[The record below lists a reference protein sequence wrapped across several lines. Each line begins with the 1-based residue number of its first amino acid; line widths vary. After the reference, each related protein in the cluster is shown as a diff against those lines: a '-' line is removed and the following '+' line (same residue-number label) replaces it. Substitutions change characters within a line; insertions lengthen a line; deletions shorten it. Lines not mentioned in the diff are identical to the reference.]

1 MILDEIIESKRV
13 EVAWLQGATGDLE
26 AAAAAAAPPRGFEQ
40 ALRSPASV
48 SVIAEF
54 KRRSPSEGDINP
66 YADVA
71 SVVRAYEQG
80 GAAVLSV
87 LTDGPYF
94 GGELADLRRAREA
107 SGLPVLR
114 KDFLIDPVQL
124 YESRAAGADAV
135 LLIVKALS
143 DSTLRELCN
152 GAEDLGMSALVE
164 AHDATEVERAMSAG
178 ARIIGVNARD
188 LQTFDVDLDASLS
201 LIERISGDRVAVA
214 ESGVGGGADVE
225 RAGRAG
231 ADAVLVGGW
240 LMKSDPRRRV
250 EELAGHR
257 RRPRPGDADPR
268 PPFDDE
274 SAEGAQNTATDAPSP
289 PTGAERPENEDAS
302 WSE

>member
-1 MILDEIIESKRV
+1 LILDEIIESKRA
-13 EVAWLQGATGDLE
+13 EVAWLAGAAADLE
-26 AAAAAAAPPRGFEQ
+26 AAAAAAGPPRGFDA
-40 ALRSPASV
+40 ALRAPGSV

-71 SVVRAYEQG
+71 GVARAYERG
-80 GAAVLSV
+80 GAAAASV

-94 GGELADLRRAREA
+94 GGELADLRRARDA
-107 SGLPVLR
+107 SGLPLLR
-114 KDFLIDPVQL
+114 KDFLIDPLQL

-143 DSTLRELCN
+143 DGTLRELRA

-164 AHDATEVERAMSAG
+164 AHDAAEIERALDAG
-178 ARIIGVNARD
+178 ARIVGVNARD
-188 LQTFDVDLDASLS
+188 LQTFDVDLEASLN
-201 LIERISGDRVAVA
+201 LIEEIPGDVIAVA
-214 ESGVGGGADVE
+214 ESGVRGGADVE

-240 LMKSDPRRRV
+240 LMKSDPRRGV

-257 RRPRPGDADPR
+257 RRPRAGCEDPAGT
-268 PPFDDE
+268 PFDGEEAGD
-274 SAEGAQNTATDAPSP
+274 TA
-289 PTGAERPENEDAS
+289 
-302 WSE
+302 WSG